1 MTWCFVYP
9 KNALFNL
16 PFFEKRFH
24 DKMYDTVAQD
34 ERIVSSLY
42 PFDVHYDVN
51 VKADEYQRQVL
62 KKLGF

>member
-1 MTWCFVYP
+1 
-9 KNALFNL
+9 
-16 PFFEKRFH
+16 
-24 DKMYDTVAQD
+24 MYDTVAQD